1 MVCVGVLT
9 TVPVQRSMCHPDP
22 TTRLSITDAEE
33 ALEGILNGGGGS
45 SDGGSGGGDSGE
57 E

>member
-1 MVCVGVLT
+1 MGCVGVLT

-33 ALEGILNGGGGS
+33 ALEGILNGGGGGS
-45 SDGGSGGGDSGE
+45 GGGSGGGDSGE

>member
-22 TTRLSITDAEE
+22 TARLSITDAEE
-33 ALEGILNGGGGS
+33 ALEGILNDG
-45 SDGGSGGGDSGE
+45 DGGSGGGDSGE